1 MCTKLGALLE
11 AADAAS
17 PPTALTFV
25 IVVAASS
32 SMRRGTA
39 WHALTQTPYRRA
51 MLEIPLQQHG
61 YMAGHQHIEKEATR
75 MSSCDTACL
84 FWQNNTATG
93 DARSSLVPFPPS
105 LEADIRATFRSAV
118 PYMNKKKKKSTGGGE
133 KSGKGGRR

>member
-61 YMAGHQHIEKEATR
+61 YMGVWGLPPRSRPLYHPHRPQQPRQLIDP
-75 MSSCDTACL
+75 SSYLYDHHHVH
-84 FWQNNTATG
+84 
-93 DARSSLVPFPPS
+93 RPP
-105 LEADIRATFRSAV
+105 
-118 PYMNKKKKKSTGGGE
+118 P
-133 KSGKGGRR
+133 